1 MIFHELLVVVCV
13 ATGTGHCE
21 DVIINAKPP
30 WIDRQSCEAVGKSIT
45 ETLGGTAW
53 AFVAVLVSFVLGGR
67 SPHQSIT

>member
-30 WIDRQSCEAVGKSIT
+30 WIDRQTCEAVGKSMT
-45 ETLGGTAW
+45 ETLGGTYECMPY
-53 AFVAVLVSFVLGGR
+53 R
-67 SPHQSIT
+67 SSTDAM